1 MKLRNIIII
10 AAVAALI
17 CPLAGCASTG
27 KIPSKQTIALFGGSF
42 SVIPAS
48 DVATGYWEEQLGA
61 KVTKYGVGGAGF
73 SNLSQGEHKHI
84 QWQIDQACKSDA
96 PVYDTYI
103 LWASTNDF
111 QQANTLAGDAWDYT
125 EYDNFDTSKLN
136 TQCGGINYA
145 IKRIREKAPGARILF
160 MTSTKCFNHPGSGT
174 NINYQGPEAGMN
186 TFVEKQM
193 LCCQAAGVPFLDLF
207 TLPPFDDNNFADF
220 TDSDHLHLNAKGY
233 EAIRELQLKFI
244 REGRTISGRV
254 FATSGHSDTDFGRYQ
269 RYAGANAA
277 LKEAPLAVLFGDS
290 ITDAWPRDD
299 PEFFT
304 ANNFVGRG
312 ISGQTTV
319 ENLARIRADVVELH
333 PKYVAILIGT
343 NDLAEN
349 IGDISMENIVG
360 NIASMVEI
368 ARSNGIIPL
377 ICSVLPVAAYPWRPQ
392 LGPQASTVAALNE
405 MIKRMAAEKNVKYVD
420 YWSVL
425 NDGRGGI
432 AKENSHDGVHPTLA
446 GYKIMEAELLKY
458 IK

>member
-1 MKLRNIIII
+1 MKKYLLALF
-10 AAVAALI
+10 AATAL
-17 CPLAGCASTG
+17 LASCGVTNPG
-27 KIPSKQTIALFGGSF
+27 RQHKQTIALFGGSF

-48 DVATGYWEEQLGA
+48 NVATDFWAEQLNA
-61 KVTKYGVGGAGF
+61 EITKYGVGGAGF
-73 SNLSQGEHKHI
+73 SNKTQQEGKHI
-84 QWQIDQACKSDA
+84 QWQIDQACAPEA

-111 QQANTLAGDAWDYT
+111 NQANTLSGDPWDYT
-125 EYDNFDTSKLN
+125 EYDGFDASKLQ
-136 TQCGGINYA
+136 TQCGGINYC
-145 IKRIREKAPGARILF
+145 IKRIREKAPKARILF
-160 MTSTKCFNHPGSGT
+160 MTSTKCFSAPGSGT
-174 NINYQGPEAGMN
+174 NINYQGPEGGMN
-186 TFVEKQM
+186 VFVAKQM

-207 TLPPFDDNNFADF
+207 TLPPFSDSNFETF
-220 TDSDHLHLNAKGY
+220 TESDHLHLNAKGY
-233 EAIRELQLKFI
+233 EAIRDLQVKFI

-254 FATSGHSDTDFGRYQ
+254 FATNGHSDTDFGRYQ
-269 RYAGANAA
+269 RYAEANAA
-277 LKEAPLAVLFGDS
+277 QKDAPVAVLYGDS

-299 PEFFT
+299 PGFFT
-304 ANNFVGRG
+304 ENNFVGRG
-312 ISGQTTV
+312 ISGQTTI
-319 ENLARIRADVVELH
+319 ENLARIRADVVDLH

-368 ARSNGIIPL
+368 AQANGIIPL
-377 ICSVLPVAAYPWRPQ
+377 VCSVLPVAAYPWRPQ

-420 YWSVL
+420 YWSAL

-446 GYKIMEAELLKY
+446 GYKIMEKVLLDALK
-458 IK
+458 